1 MDYIS
6 LNGERQRIN
15 IDCNKHTAHIH
26 EKATKKGP
34 YIPAGVTVKNTE
46 RLKHETAFH
55 NPKNLNPDEI
65 LNEILTNYFIWLDAA
80 RA

>member
-1 MDYIS
+1 MNNKT
-6 LNGERQRIN
+6 LNSHKQIRN